1 MIKYILY
8 FIVSI
13 YLIGF
18 VIAFIGFVFVPL
30 LNSSKK
36 NKEFYNEYNK
46 TKKSEQDTF
55 FFDIDGTI
63 LPYIH
68 EEELDQYIMKNQIQE
83 LLPGVKDFFE
93 KIGNENVVIF
103 TSGRREKYR
112 EITERTL
119 RYHNIKYRYL
129 IMDLPIGKRYLVN
142 DTTNMFYQKAIGINL
157 LRNMGLGDITSFNPK
172 I

>member
-1 MIKYILY
+1 
-8 FIVSI
+8 
-13 YLIGF
+13 
-18 VIAFIGFVFVPL
+18 
-30 LNSSKK
+30 
-36 NKEFYNEYNK
+36 
-46 TKKSEQDTF
+46 
-55 FFDIDGTI
+55 
-63 LPYIH
+63 
-68 EEELDQYIMKNQIQE
+68 MKNQIQE